1 MQMTRRDMMATT
13 AGVGAAAALGL
24 PAAPAQ
30 AAAPPAGKQAPGF
43 YRYKVGDIE
52 VTVVT
57 DGSRVGPLADNFVRN
72 AKKEEVNDALQ
83 AAFMERD
90 KLSVPYNPIA
100 VNTGSKLVVIDTGLG
115 AAQYEQSKGALGQFH
130 TNLAAAGI
138 DAKNVDVVILSHFHG
153 DHINGLVTADNKPA
167 FPNAEIM
174 VPAAEWKYWMDDGN
188 MSKAAGNT
196 IVENNFK
203 NMRRVFGVNSKVTQY
218 EADKELVPGIRSV
231 ATYGHTP
238 GHTSHI
244 ISSGNASVMVQADVT
259 NVPFLFVTNPGWHA
273 VFDMD
278 AKVAEETRR
287 KLYDR
292 LAADKMMLQGFHY
305 PFPSVAYIQKE
316 GNGYRTIPAPWNPT
330 I

>member
-1 MQMTRRDMMATT
+1 MMAAT
-13 AGVGAAAALGL
+13 AGVGAAAAFGL
-24 PAAPAQ
+24 PSAPAH
-30 AAAPPAGKQAPGF
+30 AAAPPTGKQAPGF

-52 VTVVT
+52 LTVVT
-57 DGSRVGPLADNFVRN
+57 DGARVGPLADNFVRN
-72 AKKEEVNDALQ
+72 AKKEEVNEALQ

-115 AAQYEQSKGALGQFH
+115 TAQYEQSKGALGQFH

-138 DAKNVDVVILSHFHG
+138 DAKNVDVVIISHFHG

-174 VPAAEWKYWMDDGN
+174 VPAAEWKYWTDDGN

-244 ISSGNASVMVQADVT
+244 ISSGSASVMVQADVT
-259 NVPFLFVTNPGWHA
+259 NVPFLFATNPGWHA

-278 AKVAEETRR
+278 AKMAEETRR

-292 LAADKMMLQGFHY
+292 LATDKMMLQGFHY